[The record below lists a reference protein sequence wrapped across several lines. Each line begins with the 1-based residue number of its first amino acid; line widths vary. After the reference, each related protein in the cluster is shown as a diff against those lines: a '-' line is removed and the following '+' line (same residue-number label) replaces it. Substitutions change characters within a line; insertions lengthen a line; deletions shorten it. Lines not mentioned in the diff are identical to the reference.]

1 MSINTNPKLF
11 RAVLI
16 QGSVLT
22 GLIAVLG
29 ALIGGFTSGMPGVA
43 GSLIGAAITLLFT
56 SLTALAV
63 WFGSRQSLAVFY
75 GVVLGGWLVKIALF
89 MVLIAYLRGLAGIDR
104 MAFFLSVV
112 ASIIG
117 TLAIDTR
124 LVLRSRIP
132 IIEN

>member
-22 GLIAVLG
+22 GLIAVVG
-29 ALIGGFTSGMPGVA
+29 ALIGGFTAGMPGVA